1 MRPAADDVDAGASKA
16 DPGCRPIADELDMR
30 TSTRDFPDGQ
40 VRVFAT
46 LDMPM
51 VARQPTILLVEP
63 DPDTRLLY
71 RLSLQSESPAVVDEA
86 GDGAQ
91 ALARALDA
99 PPDLVI
105 AELRLPRIDGSALCC
120 ILRDEPRTRSVP
132 IIVIITAVRDV
143 DIVKIRAAGAD
154 EVLVAPCVPEPLLG
168 TVRRLL
174 ARKGGAP
181 AMTDGPATDG
191 AAQPCPPLK
200 LRCPRCDTPL
210 EFQQT
215 HMGGVSEKLAEQ
227 WDYFE
232 CSKCGILR
240 YRHRTRKL
248 IFVSRTERTA

>member
-1 MRPAADDVDAGASKA
+1 MMSRK
-16 DPGCRPIADELDMR
+16 
-30 TSTRDFPDGQ
+30 
-40 VRVFAT
+40 
-46 LDMPM
+46 
-51 VARQPTILLVEP
+51 PTILLVEP

-71 RLSLQSESPAVVDEA
+71 RLSLQSEGPAVIDEA

-91 ALARALDA
+91 ALARALDS

-105 AELRLPRIDGSALCC
+105 AELRLPRIDGSALCY

-132 IIVIITAVRDV
+132 IIVITTSVRKDV
-143 DIVKIRAAGAD
+143 DTVKMRAAGAD

-174 ARKGGAP
+174 NEKGGSSAT
-181 AMTDGPATDG
+181 TDALATDE

-215 HMGGVSEKLAEQ
+215 HIGGVSEKLAEQ
-227 WDYFE
+227 WDYFR
-232 CSKCGILR
+232 CSRCGVLR

-248 IFVSRTERTA
+248 IFVARHERTA